1 MKDIKVKI
9 LEIFLPY
16 LLVNILSFV
25 IYSIIYWIIVYVLD
39 FADFS
44 YSFSNIIVLFTI
56 PFSLVNI
63 FLKKRI
69 KRLDVKTERMSGSF
83 LYHVILVVSIF
94 ITLVGFGSEVL
105 RNLFFNLVEVENLD
119 EIKLHSDQK
128 YFSIDNFD
136 LDLNLEQEY
145 IHTIPPSRSSSM
157 ELVLYK
163 IFKFKNS
170 ENIWYGLSF
179 NKTLYGPINEKE
191 ITLNKRVFSSHIQR
205 SLESYNFKNV
215 DYFEKELNPH
225 AKNNFQFNG
234 GNQIILLPRRGEF
247 ETRLDNTFIEFFRI
261 YLITVFIILIL
272 IIIPKL
278 KKENQANIS

>member
-44 YSFSNIIVLFTI
+44 YSFSNIIVLFAI

-69 KRLDVKTERMSGSF
+69 KRLDVKTVRESGSF

-94 ITLVGFGSEVL
+94 STLVGFGSEIL
-105 RNLFFNLVEVENLD
+105 RNLFFNLVEVETLD
-119 EIKLHSDQK
+119 EIKLHSEQK

-136 LDLNLEQEY
+136 LDLNVEQEY
-145 IHTIPPSRSSSM
+145 IQTIPPSRSSSM
-157 ELVLYK
+157 KLVLYK

-170 ENIWYGLSF
+170 DNIWYGLSF
-179 NKTLYGPINEKE
+179 NKTLYGPINEKG
-191 ITLNKRVFSSHIQR
+191 ITINKKVFSSNIQK

-215 DYFEKELNPH
+215 DYFEKELNPN
-225 AKNNFQFNG
+225 AKSNFRFNE

-247 ETRLDNTFIEFFRI
+247 ETRLDNTFKEVFRI
-261 YLITVFIILIL
+261 YLITVFITLIL

-278 KKENQANIS
+278 KKENQANN